1 MKKDNST
8 QVLFGDE
15 ARARLMQG
23 VNLVTDATITTLGP
37 RGNNVAI
44 DKEWEHIVLHDGV
57 SVASSVNPRDPFAK
71 LGAKIIKEAAKK
83 QRDEVGDG
91 TTVVLS
97 LAQAI
102 LKECLKIVAAGV
114 NPMSLRP
121 GLEKGAQKII
131 EEIRKYSRPIET
143 LEEKREIATIS
154 AENAELG
161 EMVANTLEDIGKD
174 GVVTVEESK
183 SAETNVE
190 KQEGMQFAKGYIS
203 PYFITDPPTMTA
215 SLEDPYIF
223 ITDKNIANI
232 MDYLPF
238 LERFVKQSRILVIIA
253 QDITGTALA
262 SFIQNKIEGKLLT
275 LCVRAP
281 SFGVNQKA
289 ILQDIAV
296 LTGGTFFSEEAG
308 FDPKDIQIEQL
319 GRAKRISSDK
329 EVTLIVGGGGQKGA
343 IEERIGSIKTLLEKA
358 DGEFDKQKLRE
369 RIGKLSSGVAV
380 IRVGGNTEV
389 EMKER
394 KERVI
399 DAVSALRAAMTEGI
413 VPGGEIIY
421 LRAREALGADSVEQ
435 ILYRA
440 LEKPFVTLTENAGL
454 NSGQLLERLRSDPNG
469 ATAGV
474 DVIDGEIKD
483 MISAGIVDPTK
494 VAIEAVKNSLS
505 VAIQVM
511 TCGAAIVPD
520 EVPELPSG
528 NSK

>member
-1 MKKDNST
+1 
-8 QVLFGDE
+8 
-15 ARARLMQG
+15 
-23 VNLVTDATITTLGP
+23 
-37 RGNNVAI
+37 
-44 DKEWEHIVLHDGV
+44 
-57 SVASSVNPRDPFAK
+57 
-71 LGAKIIKEAAKK
+71 
-83 QRDEVGDG
+83 
-91 TTVVLS
+91 
-97 LAQAI
+97 
-102 LKECLKIVAAGV
+102 
-114 NPMSLRP
+114 
-121 GLEKGAQKII
+121 
-131 EEIRKYSRPIET
+131 
-143 LEEKREIATIS
+143 
-154 AENAELG
+154 
-161 EMVANTLEDIGKD
+161 
-174 GVVTVEESK
+174 
-183 SAETNVE
+183 
-190 KQEGMQFAKGYIS
+190 MQFAKGYIS